1 MRTRDEHLAWCKERA
16 REYLDKGDVLQG
28 VTSMLS
34 DLNKHPDTRGV
45 SAKMSV
51 LGVFYITN
59 HDLAGARRFVEGFN

>member
-16 REYLDKGDVLQG
+16 REYLDNGDVLQG
-28 VTSMLS
+28 VTSMLA

-51 LGVFYITN
+51 LGLFYIMN